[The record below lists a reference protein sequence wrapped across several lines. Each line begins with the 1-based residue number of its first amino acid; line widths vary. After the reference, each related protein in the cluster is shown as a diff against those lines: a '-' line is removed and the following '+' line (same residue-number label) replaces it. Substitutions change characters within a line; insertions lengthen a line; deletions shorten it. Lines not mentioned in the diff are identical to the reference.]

1 MTKAKTELG
10 PCRVR
15 SETDHPCLRPAVMEI
30 GGIPFC
36 ESCAREQEAYFEI
49 GELTQPL
56 ANDRTR
62 QVRDFRSG
70 EWPFRSLL
78 KVLGRMRRELAV
90 GNGEAETERAKAT
103 VGSLD

>member
-15 SETDHPCLRPAVMEI
+15 SETDHPCLRPAVTEI

-56 ANDRTR
+56 ANDRTK
-62 QVRDFRSG
+62 QVHDFRPG
-70 EWPFRSLL
+70 EGPFRPLL
-78 KVLGRMRRELAV
+78 KVLGRMRRELA
-90 GNGEAETERAKAT
+90 GRNGEVKTERAKAT
-103 VGSLD
+103 VGSLE